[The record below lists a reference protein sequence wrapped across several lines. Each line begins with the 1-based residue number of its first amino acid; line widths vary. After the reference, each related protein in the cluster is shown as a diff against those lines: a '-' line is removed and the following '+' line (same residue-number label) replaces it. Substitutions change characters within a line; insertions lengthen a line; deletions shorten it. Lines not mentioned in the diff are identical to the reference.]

1 MIEVERR
8 GVISKEKY
16 DELNNGLFKDRPM
29 EHQHTV
35 YFEAEN
41 DLRIMLINGNACR
54 LWLKTGKL
62 HDNQRKEIEIMSRG
76 SNFLKYIEIFKLL
89 GMPIK
94 CEFDRRRMK
103 IDDYYNSDE
112 FTYCLDDT
120 TNYGYILEIE
130 KMCETEEEAKLYEEL
145 IKLKFRALGIEI
157 TPKEVMNEMFYN
169 YLKEGYTYFD

>member
-1 MIEVERR
+1 MIEVECRA
-8 GVISKEKY
+8 VISKEKY

-41 DLRIMLINGNACR
+41 DLRVMLIDNFHCR

-62 HDNQRKEIEIMSRG
+62 HDNQRKEIEIIDRG

-89 GMPIK
+89 GLPIK

-103 IDDYYNSDE
+103 IEYEDG

-130 KMCETEEEAKLYEEL
+130 KMCETEEEAKLYEEI
-145 IKLKFRALGIEI
+145 IKLKFKALDIEI
-157 TPKEVMNEMFYN
+157 TPKKVMNEMFYN
-169 YLKEGYTYFD
+169 YLKEGYTYFE